1 MDGTS
6 VKVRKKIPARKI
18 AIPINPEISPS
29 PNNANEPSNS
39 IPEEGLFG
47 SMAEYPPKASKKV
60 SIEKKHQAPTPER
73 MRERNAMIELNIVVI
88 TEQVLHVIVFSSHI
102 IYAYD
107 AFILPSMAA
116 CAGVLFPGTNGNQYQ
131 DSIPIMILPRS
142 A

>member
-39 IPEEGLFG
+39 IPAEGLFG

-88 TEQVLHVIVFSSHI
+88 TEQVLHVIVFPSYI

-107 AFILPSMAA
+107 AYILSSILHAPMFYFP
-116 CAGVLFPGTNGNQYQ
+116 VLTATN
-131 DSIPIMILPRS
+131 IRTPFRL
-142 A
+142 